1 MKSAL
6 NSAILVPA
14 MAAIM
19 AVCST
24 VAVADEPGEK
34 TFKKHCTACH
44 TVEKGKNKIGPSLAG
59 IIGRKAG
66 SVEGFKYS
74 EANIKSEVVW
84 DEAKLE
90 VYLEDPKK
98 FMPGNKM
105 VFNGVKNADERKEII
120 AYLKAAK

>member
-1 MKSAL
+1 VGAALALSSAA
-6 NSAILVPA
+6 S
-14 MAAIM
+14 
-19 AVCST
+19 
-24 VAVADEPGEK
+24 ADEPGER

-59 IIGRKAG
+59 IVGRRAG
-66 SVEGFKYS
+66 TIEGFKYS
-74 EANIKSEVVW
+74 EANVKSDVLW

-105 VFNGVKNADERKEII
+105 VFNGVKKAEERREII